1 MFEKRV
7 ITREALERLKKKFGF
22 ENESDREFLRWFKR
36 NHLTGYEKTIAIKE
50 PNGTWTVI
58 DVYP

>member
-1 MFEKRV
+1 M